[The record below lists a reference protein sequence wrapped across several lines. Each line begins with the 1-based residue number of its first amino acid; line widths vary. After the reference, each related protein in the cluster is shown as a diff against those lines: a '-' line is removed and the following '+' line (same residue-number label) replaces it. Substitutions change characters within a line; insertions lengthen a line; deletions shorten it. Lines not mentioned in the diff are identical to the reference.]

1 MPEIDDA
8 NFQYFASV
16 RSIKPVHFHK
26 MVFAG
31 KTGFTELFSGSYY
44 DAKQQKLLHLRFTSK
59 IRQRTKNKTQN
70 LAKRHL

>member
-16 RSIKPVHFHK
+16 RAIKPVHFRK
-26 MVFAG
+26 LVFTG

-44 DAKQQKLLHLRFTSK
+44 DAKR
-59 IRQRTKNKTQN
+59 
-70 LAKRHL
+70 